1 MTYDHYILITINYL
15 QLDCCFQAIV
25 LVQLCSCAGKMAYSS
40 LCRQE
45 RKDFE
50 VVIEDGRSKNMYVD
64 QE

>member
-1 MTYDHYILITINYL
+1 MKITINYL